1 MVDVCLPKKSHIWG
15 ACIYVVVN
23 KLGVEKLHRT
33 VYVHICIIIN
43 CMIVEGNKKMAAD
56 EGITKMISIRS
67 REIFESTK
75 ASL

>member
-1 MVDVCLPKKSHIWG
+1 
-15 ACIYVVVN
+15 
-23 KLGVEKLHRT
+23 LHRT